1 MGRRRNNPDGPSGL
15 LLVDKPAGISS
26 AAVVARV
33 RRLFGGVKAGHTGTL
48 DPFATGLL
56 PLCLGE
62 GTKLA
67 TYLTDADKSYEGTI
81 RLGVTTDT
89 LDRTGTVTA
98 TSPVPAF
105 DDAKLEAIAAGFR
118 GEIEQVPPSYSA
130 IKRGGRPMYE
140 LARRGEAPVLE
151 PRVVRVDRLELGKS
165 GEDRLRVVIDCSKG
179 FYVRSLAHDVGA
191 ALGCG
196 AVLEEL
202 RRTRVGDLEVDAS
215 TPLDTLEALAD
226 PASRVVP
233 LEDSLGHLRRID
245 LAASE
250 AEALRLGRQAP
261 LLRIPPGGEGEK
273 IRIVA
278 AGGLVAVATFRG
290 RLWELDRVFAK
301 PSTDA
306 FSSTAATGGSAP
318 CPPAGF
324 VLPPAVSHLE
334 EEERNEANRRD

>member
-1 MGRRRNNPDGPSGL
+1 MGGRRRNNPEGPHGL
-15 LLVDKPAGISS
+15 VLADKPAGISS

-67 TYLTDADKSYEGTI
+67 TYLTDFDKSYEGII

-98 TSPVPAF
+98 TAPVPDF
-105 DDAKLEAIAAGFR
+105 DDARLEEIAGGFR
-118 GEIEQVPPSYSA
+118 GHIEQVPPSYSA

-140 LARRGEAPVLE
+140 LARRGEAPELE
-151 PRVVRVDRLELGKS
+151 PRAVRVDRLELRRAAP
-165 GEDRLRVVIDCSKG
+165 DRIFVSIDSSKG
-179 FYVRSLAHDVGA
+179 FYVRSLAHDIGA

-196 AVLEEL
+196 AVLDEL
-202 RRTRVGDLEVDAS
+202 RRTRVGDLHVDAS
-215 TPLDTLEALAD
+215 TPLEALESMEN
-226 PASRVVP
+226 PASRVLP
-233 LEDSLGHLRRID
+233 LEDALEHLRRID
-245 LAASE
+245 IAASE

-261 LLRIPPGGEGEK
+261 LLRIPPGAEGEK
-273 IRIVA
+273 IRIVS
-278 AGGLVAVATFRG
+278 AGGLVAVATLRA
-290 RLWELDRVFAK
+290 RLWELDRVFAR
-301 PSTDA
+301 PA
-306 FSSTAATGGSAP
+306 GFAP
-318 CPPAGF
+318 CPPTGI

>member
-1 MGRRRNNPDGPSGL
+1 MGRRRNNAEGPSGL

-33 RRLFGGVKAGHTGTL
+33 RRIFGGVKAGHTGTL

-67 TYLTDADKSYEGTI
+67 TYLTDADKSYEGII
-81 RLGVTTDT
+81 RLGLTTDT
-89 LDRTGTVTA
+89 LDRTGTVTGTA
-98 TSPVPAF
+98 PVPPF
-105 DDAKLEAIAAGFR
+105 DDARLEEIAAGFR
-118 GEIEQVPPSYSA
+118 GHIEQVPPSYSA

-140 LARRGEAPVLE
+140 LARRGEAPELE
-151 PRVVRVDRLELGKS
+151 PRATRVDRLELARAQG
-165 GEDRLRVVIDCSKG
+165 DLLTVVIDCSKG

-191 ALGCG
+191 AIGCG

-202 RRTRVGDLEVDAS
+202 RRTRVGDLRVDDA
-215 TPLDTLEALAD
+215 TPLEALEKAGD
-226 PASRVVP
+226 PAAFIVP
-233 LEDSLGHLRRID
+233 LEEALGHLRRVDI
-245 LAASE
+245 AASE
-250 AEALRLGRQAP
+250 AESLRLGRQAP

-273 IRIVA
+273 ISIVA

-301 PSTDA
+301 SL
-306 FSSTAATGGSAP
+306 AP
-318 CPPAGF
+318 ASCPPTGI
-324 VLPPAVSHLE
+324 VLPPRLSHLE

>member
-1 MGRRRNNPDGPSGL
+1 MGRRRHNADGPNGL
-15 LLVDKPAGISS
+15 LLVDKPAGLSS

-81 RLGVTTDT
+81 RLGVVTDT

-98 TSPVPAF
+98 TSPVPEF
-105 DDAKLEAIAAGFR
+105 GDARLEEIAQRFR
-118 GEIEQVPPSYSA
+118 GDIEQVPPSYSA
-130 IKRGGRPMYE
+130 IKRGGTPMYE
-140 LARRGEAPVLE
+140 LARRGEAPELE
-151 PRVVRVDRLELGKS
+151 PRAVRVDRLVLAKA
-165 GEDRLRVVIDCSKG
+165 GEDCLSVSIDCSKG

-196 AVLEEL
+196 AVLDEL
-202 RRTRVGDLEVDAS
+202 RRTRVGDLLLEAA
-215 TPLDTLEALAD
+215 TPLEALEQAAD
-226 PASRVVP
+226 PAALVVP
-233 LEDSLGHLRRID
+233 LEDALGHLRLVD

-250 AEALRLGRQAP
+250 AESLRLGRQAP
-261 LLRIPPGGEGEK
+261 LLRIPPGAEGEK
-273 IRIVA
+273 VRIVA
-278 AGGLVAVATFRG
+278 AGALVAVATFRG

-301 PSTDA
+301 PVSGRLA
-306 FSSTAATGGSAP
+306 SS
-318 CPPAGF
+318 CPPTGF

>member
-1 MGRRRNNPDGPSGL
+1 MGRRRSNADGPSGL
-15 LLVDKPAGISS
+15 LLVDKPAGLSS

-33 RRLFGGVKAGHTGTL
+33 RRVFGGVKAGHTGTL

-67 TYLTDADKSYEGTI
+67 TYLTDADKSYEGVI
-81 RLGVTTDT
+81 RLGLVTDT
-89 LDRTGTVTA
+89 LDRTGTVISTQEVG
-98 TSPVPAF
+98 SF
-105 DDAKLEAIAAGFR
+105 DDARLEQIAAGFR
-118 GEIEQVPPSYSA
+118 GDIEQTPPSFSA

-140 LARRGEAPVLE
+140 LARRGEAPELE
-151 PRVVRVDRLELGKS
+151 PRAVRVDRLELARIAD
-165 GEDRLRVVIDCSKG
+165 DRLSVVIDCSKG
-179 FYVRSLAHDVGA
+179 FYVRSLAHDVGR

-196 AVLEEL
+196 AVLDEL
-202 RRTRVGDLEVDAS
+202 RRTRVGDLRLESA
-215 TPLDTLEALAD
+215 TPLETIEQAGD
-226 PASRVVP
+226 PGIFVVP
-233 LEDSLGHLRRID
+233 LENALGHLRRVDI
-245 LAASE
+245 AESE

-261 LLRIPPGGEGEK
+261 LVRIPPGVEGQK
-273 IRIVA
+273 IRIIA
-278 AGGLVAVATFRG
+278 ASGLVAVATFRV

-301 PSTDA
+301 PA
-306 FSSTAATGGSAP
+306 GNGAASS